1 MGSMNLV
8 LSLFGW
14 TFIPDFAT
22 RHLLNFVHRYPRI
35 INRPEVGSL
44 QYRRQ
49 YAVAY
54 TVVIISY
61 LTYTL
66 VESARSMP
74 PNFYEILGVRP
85 DVDENGLKLAFRA
98 FAKRYHPDRPGV
110 GSQGAEMFMYVRDAF
125 EALKDPVM
133 RFAYDRY
140 VPLLDLILVSY
151 RLIYFKVWL

>member
-1 MGSMNLV
+1 
-8 LSLFGW
+8 
-14 TFIPDFAT
+14 
-22 RHLLNFVHRYPRI
+22 
-35 INRPEVGSL
+35 
-44 QYRRQ
+44 
-49 YAVAY
+49 
-54 TVVIISY
+54 
-61 LTYTL
+61 
-66 VESARSMP
+66 MP

-140 VPLLDLILVSY
+140 VPLLNLILVSY
-151 RLIYFKVWL
+151 SIYFKVWF